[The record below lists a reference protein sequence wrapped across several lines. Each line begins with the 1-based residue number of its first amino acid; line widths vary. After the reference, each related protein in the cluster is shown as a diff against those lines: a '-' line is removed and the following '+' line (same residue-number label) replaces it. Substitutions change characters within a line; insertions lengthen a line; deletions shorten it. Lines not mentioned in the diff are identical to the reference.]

1 MNGAILEPSAPL
13 VPYTPETVSAYLNTV
28 WPHITGHVN
37 PILPQHSRLVR
48 SLVLVAK
55 PDKAM
60 MRTDKGTIKVK
71 LTLAMYEEE
80 IEQAYQTIEDGEELE
95 FGMPESG
102 FLPEDVNALS
112 RFVHAA
118 VANVLHH
125 AVGDEDDLF
134 DAGLDS
140 LLATRVRSSIVSA
153 IRRSGRSADVS
164 RNVVYSYP
172 TISSL
177 VHFLQTALASDREA
191 GHSEDIHIQIERT
204 IAEFAANLP
213 YHQSPSTSSLT
224 PDSGAV
230 YAVTGTTGSLGSFYI
245 SLLLREPDVQKVYL
259 LNRSSKSATVEQ
271 RQKDSFLDKGLDYG
285 VVDQAIANGRAVY
298 LEIDLSRKDLG
309 LNQKAY
315 EQVCIGLHP

>member
-13 VPYTPETVSAYLNTV
+13 VPYTTKTVSAYLDVV
-28 WPHITGHVN
+28 WPHIFDHVN

-60 MRTDKGTIKVK
+60 LRTDKGTVKVK

-80 IEQAYQTIEDGEELE
+80 IEQAYQAMEDGEGLEL
-95 FGMPESG
+95 GMPQSG
-102 FLPEDVNALS
+102 FLPEDVNALR
-112 RFVHAA
+112 RFLRAA

-140 LLATRVRSSIVSA
+140 LLAIRVRSSIVSA
-153 IRRSGRSADVS
+153 IRRSGRSAHVS

-177 VHFLQTALASDREA
+177 VHFLQTALASDSEA

-204 IAEFAANLP
+204 IAEFTANLP
-213 YHQSPSTSSLT
+213 YHQSPSTSSMTL
-224 PDSGAV
+224 DSGAV

-245 SLLLREPDVQKVYL
+245 SLLLREPDVHKVYL

-309 LNQKAY
+309 LSQKAY
-315 EQVCIGLHP
+315 KQVCFFL